1 MTPIQFHYPYFIV
14 IDKFNAELS
23 PLHWSARLV
32 DSVNTEDGEYLVVE
46 RLLAAQ
52 DDNRNPDAIRID
64 FGTFLMVFGQ
74 RLYVWNR
81 YADGLEIRQYHLD
94 HEDVQG
100 TMITDFVEI
109 GPLVPGTQPHPNMM
123 SYDHFVTFIRK
134 PDLVTKEDYYEKYV
148 IIHLHGQSVTM
159 IPFDS
164 FNETGGDPLYMWP
177 ALAVLDISKGLLHG
191 LGMRMGSF
199 TLSLD
204 VNHLT

>member
-1 MTPIQFHYPYFIV
+1 MTPIQFHYSYFIDV
-14 IDKFNAELS
+14 DKFNAELS

-52 DDNRNPDAIRID
+52 DDNHNPDAIRID
-64 FGTFLMVFGQ
+64 FGTFLMVSGQ

-81 YADGLEIRQYHLD
+81 YADGLEIRQYQLD
-94 HEDVQG
+94 QADIQG

-109 GPLVPGTQPHPNMM
+109 GPLVPGIQPHSNKMT
-123 SYDHFVTFIRK
+123 YEHFVTFIRK
-134 PDLVTKEDYYEKYV
+134 PDLVTREDYYEKYV
-148 IIHLHGQSVTM
+148 IIYLHGQSVTM

-177 ALAVLDISKGLLHG
+177 ALASLDPHTGMLHG
-191 LGMRMGSF
+191 YGMRMGSF
-199 TLSLD
+199 SEQLD
-204 VNHLT
+204 VSQLV